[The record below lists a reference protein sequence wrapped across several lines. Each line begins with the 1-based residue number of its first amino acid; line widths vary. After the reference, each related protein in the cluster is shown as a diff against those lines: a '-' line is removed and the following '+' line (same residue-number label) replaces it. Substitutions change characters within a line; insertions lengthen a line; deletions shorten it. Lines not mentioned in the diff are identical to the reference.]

1 MELQDLKGI
10 GKSRIAALHQAGIDT
25 MADLLQ
31 TLPRS
36 YRDTSR
42 VTPIA
47 QLSPGTPACVRGYL
61 KGSPKLVYFH
71 GKARVSATLQDE
83 SGTLPLVWF
92 NQPWVRDKLSSEED
106 LLLYGQ
112 PARDKSGRITLYS
125 PSFEEKEALL
135 PQYPTIPGIS
145 SRVLMRLIA
154 QALNQLDTCCP
165 ETLPESLRL
174 RYQLCERNFA
184 LRQLHA
190 PDSQESLAMAQ
201 RRISFEE
208 LLFYQAALSILRGTP
223 GRAHPIQADDG
234 AAYWSSLSFT
244 PTQAQKRVFEELRAD
259 MARDTAM
266 RRMVQGDVGCG
277 KTAIAFAAMYCCAQ
291 AGYQAALMAPT
302 EILARQHFDSAQK
315 SLAPLGI
322 RCGLLL
328 GGMKAV
334 ERRASPG
341 CHRLGR
347 MAMCHRHPCAAFRGR
362 CVSKSGL
369 WPSPMSSI
377 ASACASVKCF
387 QKKAAKPLSRM
398 CWSCLP
404 RPFPARWR

>member
-36 YRDTSR
+36 YRDTSM
-42 VTPIA
+42 VTHIA

-61 KGSPKLVYFH
+61 KGSSKLVYFH

-83 SGTLPLVWF
+83 SGALPLVWF
-92 NQPWVRDKLSSEED
+92 NQPWVRDKLSSEEE

-154 QALNQLDTCCP
+154 QALNQLDTYCP

-315 SLAPLGI
+315 
-322 RCGLLL
+322 
-328 GGMKAV
+328 
-334 ERRASPG
+334 
-341 CHRLGR
+341 
-347 MAMCHRHPCAAFRGR
+347 
-362 CVSKSGL
+362 
-369 WPSPMSSI
+369 
-377 ASACASVKCF
+377 
-387 QKKAAKPLSRM
+387 
-398 CWSCLP
+398 
-404 RPFPARWR
+404 